1 MIGIIMNLDILIML
15 TFIYYSLSNKNL
27 LK

>member
-1 MIGIIMNLDILIML
+1 MNLDILIML